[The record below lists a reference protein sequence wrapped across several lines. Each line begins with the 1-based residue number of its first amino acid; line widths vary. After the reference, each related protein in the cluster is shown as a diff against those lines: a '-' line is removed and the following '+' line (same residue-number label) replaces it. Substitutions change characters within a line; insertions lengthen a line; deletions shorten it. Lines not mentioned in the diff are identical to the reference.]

1 MHAEAGGSAKRMGA
15 SKVGQAFLPV
25 LKRRLERDCV
35 DCARPRALSAPPPAA
50 VKTSSGGGCD
60 GRELRNSRSRLRYRK
75 RAEPRA
81 FKNAPASPCA
91 RRTPLWPTE
100 YASLS
105 GWVLVSSKSL
115 SGSLSGS
122 GSTSA
127 PSEVWSSRHPRRHR
141 RSPVGRRQSLV
152 SESHWFPS
160 SFDTDPDSDFDID
173 APTGASA
180 PSSTLLP
187 PELSFRPHSMR

>member
-1 MHAEAGGSAKRMGA
+1 MLRSPRSPQSPPFFLIIIIRGEEGRQQQSDTINRTQQSASHRGSRGSRIRAH
-15 SKVGQAFLPV
+15 SKL
-25 LKRRLERDCV
+25 
-35 DCARPRALSAPPPAA
+35 RPL
-50 VKTSSGGGCD
+50 
-60 GRELRNSRSRLRYRK
+60 L
-75 RAEPRA
+75 
-81 FKNAPASPCA
+81 APASPCA